1 MRTAIGATAVNIA
14 KPTNLGVPMIHAFL
28 DNIRYI
34 TIELNG
40 LTLYDT
46 RDDVPCDMD
55 KWRETR
61 ARFPARWP
69 VVRLKRPTS
78 ETPGRRSEPHPFAKV
93 GLSQSVTKTFS
104 DTMSGARDDRPG
116 LAALMEYVR
125 EGDTVVVWKL
135 NRLGRN
141 MLHILQTVNE
151 LTDHGV
157 TLVSVTDGIDSSTPA
172 GRMMIG
178 VLESLAE
185 YEHELTI
192 ERTALKRAASRAIG
206 TKFGRPRKVNDAEDI
221 ATAKRMKADGHTGR
235 AIARYLGV
243 SRATLCPLSRGAS
256 VPSSSST
263 HAVDALL
270 VLGPN
275 HWGLACRPG
284 SRCTHPSPLPAAG
297 RRADVFVDVGRRHQ
311 LRVVR
316 PLVEEVP

>member
-1 MRTAIGATAVNIA
+1 MSHAADVNGHTVGQRIGYTRVSTVAQTLDQQNDALA
-14 KPTNLGVPMIHAFL
+14 KA
-28 DNIRYI
+28 
-34 TIELNG
+34 
-40 LTLYDT
+40 
-46 RDDVPCDMD
+46 
-55 KWRETR
+55 
-61 ARFPARWP
+61 
-69 VVRLKRPTS
+69 
-78 ETPGRRSEPHPFAKV
+78 
-93 GLSQSVTKTFS
+93 SVTKTFS
-104 DTMSGARDDRPG
+104 DTMSG
-116 LAALMEYVR
+116 
-125 EGDTVVVWKL
+125 
-135 NRLGRN
+135 
-141 MLHILQTVNE
+141 
-151 LTDHGV
+151 
-157 TLVSVTDGIDSSTPA
+157 
-172 GRMMIG
+172 

-185 YEHELTI
+185 YERELTI

-221 ATAKRMKADGHTGR
+221 ATAKRMNADGHTGR

-297 RRADVFVDVGRRHQ
+297 RRADVFADVGRCHQ
-311 LRVVR
+311 LPVVR